1 MGQVGGK
8 LCDQCSY
15 CLIFLNLS
23 RKKSLQYLELEDF
36 GITAKEENK
45 EICEEPKI
53 TDDKATFLVDS
64 SDFLNFYLE
73 PPDYNCDK
81 ILEKDGITV
90 FGQAFDEGFLVKAYW
105 NSKFSPEDLY
115 TYFRNS
121 DQRKLWDKNI
131 EILEEVPIPD
141 SQEFYTYMKFKKVV
155 AISQRDS
162 VIISRK
168 IEKNDGVVLVSKS
181 CVHEKY
187 PETENVTRMK
197 IYVAGYYFKSIE
209 DGEFK
214 SKIFSCTRANFGGAI
229 SHKFILK
236 ATAMALPPL
245 YKTMEKCMENYYK
258 ANR

>member
-1 MGQVGGK
+1 MGQAGSK

-36 GITAKEENK
+36 GVTAKEENK
-45 EICEEPKI
+45 EIFEEVKI
-53 TDDKATFLVDS
+53 TSDKPIYLVDP
-64 SDFLNFYLE
+64 SDFLNYYLE

-81 ILEKDGITV
+81 ILDKDGILV
-90 FGQAFDEGFLVKAYW
+90 FGQSFDDGFLVKAYW
-105 NSKFSPEDLY
+105 NSKFTPDQLY
-115 TYFRNS
+115 TYFRNK
-121 DQRKLWDKNI
+121 DQRKLWDKNVENI
-131 EILEEVPIPD
+131 EEIEIPD
-141 SQEFYTYMKFKKVV
+141 SEEFYTYMKFKKVV

-162 VIISRK
+162 VIISHK
-168 IEKNDGVVLVSKS
+168 VDKSDGIMLVSKS
-181 CVHEKY
+181 CIHENY

-209 DGEFK
+209 DEKFK

-245 YKTMEKCMENYYK
+245 YKTMEKCMENFYK
-258 ANR
+258 TNS